1 MDDHRRRLGQALN
14 LSATQTEKENV
25 MKRMIL
31 SVAVICS
38 GFALS
43 FHGEAQPAN
52 HQKASQFQQGA
63 GQSAPTQTEQKWESV
78 VPEKPS
84 CQLQSNLTVN
94 LSWAAVSG
102 ADSYV
107 IYWSQQRNFDKK
119 KASSTT
125 TRSTFF
131 NHKERQAENR
141 NKLPMYYR
149 VAAIKGGV
157 ESQPSEACLAQLL
170 PSSGGKVC
178 QICGNESVGWC
189 HLREI
194 YVCRRHNDFTDDRG
208 SRWRCP

>member
-1 MDDHRRRLGQALN
+1 
-14 LSATQTEKENV
+14 
-25 MKRMIL
+25 MKFKIL
-31 SVAVICS
+31 SVVVICF
-38 GFALS
+38 GFAQM

-52 HQKASQFQQGA
+52 HQKAGQSQQGS

-84 CQLQSNLTVN
+84 CQLQSNLTVD
-94 LSWAAVSG
+94 LSWQAVSG

-125 TRSTFF
+125 TRSTYF

-141 NKLPMYYR
+141 NKLPMFYR
-149 VAAIKGGV
+149 IAAVKGGV
-157 ESQPSEACLAQLL
+157 ESQTSETCLAQLL
-170 PSSGGKVC
+170 PSSGRVC

-194 YVCRRHNDFTDDRG
+194 YVCQGHNDFRDDRG

>member
-1 MDDHRRRLGQALN
+1 
-14 LSATQTEKENV
+14 
-25 MKRMIL
+25 MKFRIL
-31 SVAVICS
+31 SVAVICF
-38 GFALS
+38 GFAQM

-52 HQKASQFQQGA
+52 QQKASQSQQGA
-63 GQSAPTQTEQKWESV
+63 GQSAPAQTEQKWESV
-78 VPEKPS
+78 VPEKPQ
-84 CQLQSNLTVN
+84 CELQSNLTVN
-94 LSWAAVSG
+94 LSWQEVSG

-107 IYWSQQRNFDKK
+107 IYWSQQRNFDNKFDKK

-131 NHKERQAENR
+131 NHKEREAENR

-157 ESQPSEACLAQLL
+157 ESRPSEACLAQLL
-170 PSSGGKVC
+170 PSGERVC